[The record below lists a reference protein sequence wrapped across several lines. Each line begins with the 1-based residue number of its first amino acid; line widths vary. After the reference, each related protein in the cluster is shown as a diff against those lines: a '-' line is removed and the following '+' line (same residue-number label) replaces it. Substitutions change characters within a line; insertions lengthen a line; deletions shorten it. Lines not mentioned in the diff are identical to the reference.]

1 MPPDMRWGFEK
12 GTSFGR
18 LRRELPHVMFV
29 SSPEVMYA
37 FHFYAGTHSF
47 LLPRLRQYAS
57 QIPIFA
63 TDSWPMFC

>member
-1 MPPDMRWGFEK
+1 MSCLFV
-12 GTSFGR
+12 FGEVCR
-18 LRRELPHVMFV
+18 M
-29 SSPEVMYA
+29 SPEVMYA

-63 TDSWPMFC
+63 TDSWPMFCC